1 MFGILSEELLKA
13 SKCELHF
20 IHETLSTCL
29 EVWHLLRVKYRGV
42 RCRLKKGCRDRR
54 CLGWFVPTE
63 QRPDKPQKRM
73 AKKLGII
80 LLHMCVS
87 PRHSLHVRRSL
98 GEFSRS
104 RMLTCNIFRYC
115 SFFFFNRQFILP
127 SEKSDP
133 FRRKRD
139 WFCVVFGFSSI
150 SFEFLNLFV
159 LRQEEGLNKVCLFF
173 LPSNRLLVVPHAFLP
188 QQTMSP

>member
-13 SKCELHF
+13 SKCEPHF

-115 SFFFFNRQFILP
+115 SFFF
-127 SEKSDP
+127 
-133 FRRKRD
+133 
-139 WFCVVFGFSSI
+139 SI
-150 SFEFLNLFV
+150 DNLFCHLKNLIPSGGRGTGFV
-159 LRQEEGLNKVCLFF
+159 LYLVF
-173 LPSNRLLVVPHAFLP
+173 LQSVLSF
-188 QQTMSP
+188 